1 MMRAVFT
8 GLAIVALASPAVAA
22 PKAKKNAPAT
32 IEVSNKRAVALS
44 AFELSGADGKSVG
57 KLAKP
62 LPAGKKASVRLVRAK
77 GCDYVARWQFEDAG
91 DEAQV
96 DLCNDP
102 KIILTD

>member
-8 GLAIVALASPAVAA
+8 GLAILALASPAAAA
-22 PKAKKNAPAT
+22 PKAKKKVPGA
-32 IEVSNKRAVALS
+32 IEVSNKRAITLS
-44 AFELSGADGKSVG
+44 SFELAGADGKPVA

-62 LPAGKKASVRLVRAK
+62 LAAGKKTSLRLVRAK

-91 DEAQV
+91 DQAQV